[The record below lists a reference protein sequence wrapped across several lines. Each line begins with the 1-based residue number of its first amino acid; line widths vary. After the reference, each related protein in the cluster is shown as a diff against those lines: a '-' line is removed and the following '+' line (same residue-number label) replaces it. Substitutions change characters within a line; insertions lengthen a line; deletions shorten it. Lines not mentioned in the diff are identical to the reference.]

1 MLSTCTAPSPK
12 DTHCTQSQ
20 GHSFAC
26 PLQNLEVPVL
36 RRLRARI
43 LVPRSA
49 VRASPLQHLE
59 VPALRRIL
67 ARPPAPRASVRVQP
81 LKHLELPA
89 QRRSRAPTAS
99 PRGFRPL
106 PPQNTCSCPTVCR
119 PLATPSTLRAVR
131 SPPLPHKGVRDAADD
146 LPVAG
151 AAARLNIRV
160 PRRHPHQATQTEAPS
175 PPPRRASHGSPLGAV
190 RDRRG
195 RRNIQT

>member
-59 VPALRRIL
+59 MP
-67 ARPPAPRASVRVQP
+67 
-81 LKHLELPA
+81 
-89 QRRSRAPTAS
+89 
-99 PRGFRPL
+99 
-106 PPQNTCSCPTVCR
+106 
-119 PLATPSTLRAVR
+119 
-131 SPPLPHKGVRDAADD
+131 
-146 LPVAG
+146 
-151 AAARLNIRV
+151 
-160 PRRHPHQATQTEAPS
+160 
-175 PPPRRASHGSPLGAV
+175 
-190 RDRRG
+190 
-195 RRNIQT
+195 

>member
-59 VPALRRIL
+59 VPALRRIRARKL
-67 ARPPAPRASVRVQP
+67 VPRAAVCARPLQ
-81 LKHLELPA
+81 HLEVP
-89 QRRSRAPTAS
+89 
-99 PRGFRPL
+99 GH
-106 PPQNTCSCPTVCR
+106 CR
-119 PLATPSTLRAVR
+119 
-131 SPPLPHKGVRDAADD
+131 H
-146 LPVAG
+146 
-151 AAARLNIRV
+151 
-160 PRRHPHQATQTEAPS
+160 
-175 PPPRRASHGSPLGAV
+175 
-190 RDRRG
+190 
-195 RRNIQT
+195 